1 MRPGSIRYR
10 GRREVASPAFTDHEI
25 LAAFET
31 SLLAQAEA
39 DAVIGSHMRLV
50 ADKNCESHFNVLR
63 GNIAPTNTADIE
75 TVVDIGNNRRQ
86 ELSTVFVD
94 LDR

>member
-25 LAAFET
+25 LA
-31 SLLAQAEA
+31 LAQGEA
-39 DAVIGSHMRLV
+39 GAVIGSHMRLV

-63 GNIAPTNTADIE
+63 GNIAPTNTAGIE
-75 TVVDIGNNRRQ
+75 AVVDIGNNRQ